1 MTRQTTPRP
10 WAAWVALALCLA
22 GPPALADELLKLGV
36 SVPLTGSGANW
47 GKGNEFMC
55 KKAAQEIKAAGGIR
69 VKGQVYN
76 LDCLA
81 YDNKYTS
88 AEGTKVAQTLLNRE
102 GVKYLYVFGTPPL
115 LAAQALT
122 ERQGVLLFN
131 GTWAL
136 NSKGPN
142 FPLTFSGSN
151 SPFEM
156 VPAMI
161 SHVTAAH
168 PQAKTVVLL
177 NVNDSSGRDTE
188 RVQRPSWEKRGV
200 KVLTSDYFERGTTEF
215 GPVAVRLMSHKPD
228 IIDLGTTPLA
238 DAGQVFKELDVLGF
252 KGVKVLPN
260 GNAAEGL
267 MATAGGAG
275 NGVYMGGAVPFD
287 GPSGTEHQ
295 RKVNEEARALLGESL
310 GFANIIGYDVV
321 YMLKSGMEKAQS
333 LEPKDIAAALPSTK
347 FRTFYGAEVGYGG
360 KDIYGS
366 VQQPLLPVFITQVV
380 NGKLVERAKVVPKE

>member
-1 MTRQTTPRP
+1 MNNTSVRRLM
-10 WAAWVALALCLA
+10 VALAA
-22 GPPALADELLKLGV
+22 GGFTVLSSIAHADEVLKFGV

-55 KKAAQEIKAAGGIR
+55 KKAAQEIKDTGGIK
-69 VKGQVYN
+69 VKGKTYN
-76 LDCLA
+76 LECLA
-81 YDNKYTS
+81 YDNKYTA
-88 AEGTKVAQTLLNRE
+88 AEGTKVAQTLLNRD

-115 LAAQALT
+115 LASQALT

-161 SHVTAAH
+161 SYVASTH

-188 RVQRPSWEKRGV
+188 RVQRPTWEKHGV

-215 GPVAVRLMSHKPD
+215 QPIALRLMSQKPD

-267 MATAGGAG
+267 MATAGAAG

-287 GPSGTEHQ
+287 GPSATAHQ

-321 YMLKSGMEKAQS
+321 YMLKAGMEKAQS
-333 LEPKDIAAALPSTK
+333 LEPKDIAAAIPSTK

-360 KDIYGS
+360 KATYGS
-366 VQQPLLPVFITQVV
+366 VQQPLLPVYISQVT
-380 NGKLVERAKVVPKE
+380 NGKLVEKAKIVPKE